1 MKKFIDQKGYG
12 LVKYES
18 ESAKKKQLNYMEKE
32 KLKERDKKYGERERK
47 KLIRYNIW
55 KYCNA

>member
-18 ESAKKKQLNYMEKE
+18 ESAKKEATKLIQKE
-32 KLKERDKKYGERERK
+32 KLKERDKKYGGRERK
-47 KLIRYNIW
+47 KLINTI
-55 KYCNA
+55 